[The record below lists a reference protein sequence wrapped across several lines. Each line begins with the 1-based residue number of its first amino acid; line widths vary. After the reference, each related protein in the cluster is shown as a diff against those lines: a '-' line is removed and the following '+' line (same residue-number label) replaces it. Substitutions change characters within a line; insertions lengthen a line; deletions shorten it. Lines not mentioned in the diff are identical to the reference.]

1 MPSFKCKATILII
14 PSSWLSKKV
23 HLYPQ
28 PVILRF
34 WVCYGA
40 CGVESPLGTV
50 GIVHRVH
57 TQGGPGLA
65 PTKKNPSFW

>member
-50 GIVHRVH
+50 GQSTEFVSKVA
-57 TQGGPGLA
+57 Q
-65 PTKKNPSFW
+65 SW